1 MVDSAANSTIDVV
14 DYFSEVTSLVE
25 YMRNYHMIKELNE
38 NEASW
43 DYFMQSNTVRR
54 LYSTLSQCDSPE
66 LNDTLIKIRILQL
79 IHFNSM
85 KFIENFE
92 NSMRLVDRSFPY
104 TIEL

>member
-1 MVDSAANSTIDVV
+1 MDVV
-14 DYFSEVTSLVE
+14 DYFSEVTNLVE

-54 LYSTLSQCDSPE
+54 LYSTLSECESPE
-66 LNDTLIKIRILQL
+66 LNDSLIKIRILQL

-92 NSMRLVDRSFPY
+92 YSMRTMNESFPY
-104 TIEL
+104 TIQL